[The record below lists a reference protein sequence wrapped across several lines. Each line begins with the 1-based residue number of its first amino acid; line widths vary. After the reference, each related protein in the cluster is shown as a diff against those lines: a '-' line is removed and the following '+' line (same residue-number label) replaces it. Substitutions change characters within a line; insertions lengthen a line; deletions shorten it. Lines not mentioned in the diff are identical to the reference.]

1 MKQMSNNLRVLYLI
15 EGVNQVGNIF
25 TDTLKLETEKVT
37 SVCVYF
43 TGNNVTDLLVMN
55 LLISLL
61 M

>member
-1 MKQMSNNLRVLYLI
+1 MSNNLGGLYLI

-25 TDTLKLETEKVT
+25 TDTLKLETEKAT

-43 TGNNVTDLLVMN
+43 TGNDVTDLLVME
-55 LLISLL
+55 LLISPL